1 MRSWPVTWTRIA
13 LVAMIL
19 PLILTAP
26 RARCEDADV
35 EALLS
40 RMSQAI
46 EDLDAMQGTFR
57 QEVEMT
63 LMGETRNYSGRIYYM
78 NPDLLRLEYDSPS
91 GQLLI
96 CDGDSFWMYLTDGQ
110 RPQAFKTPV
119 GEEIGGFVSPA
130 TLKVLEDRYDSRLE
144 PEEVVDGVPCY
155 QIVFTPNV
163 DNLTARFQSLRLWI
177 GKDDLVSKRLSY
189 QDMAGNQ
196 ITYSFYD
203 WIKLHALPGELF
215 SFTPSPEMDLF
226 ENP

>member
-1 MRSWPVTWTRIA
+1 MTGTRIA
-13 LVAMIL
+13 LLAMIL
-19 PLILTAP
+19 PLVPTAP
-26 RARCEDADV
+26 RARCEETEV

-40 RMSQAI
+40 RMSRAV
-46 EDLDAMQGTFR
+46 ENLDAMQGTFR

-78 NPDLLRLEYDSPS
+78 HPDLLRLEYDSPS

-96 CDGDSFWMYLTDGQ
+96 CDGTSFWMYLTDGE

-119 GEEIGGFVSPA
+119 GDEIGGFVSPA
-130 TLKVLEDRYDSRLE
+130 TLKVLVKHYDSRLE
-144 PEEVVDGVPCY
+144 PEEDVEGVRCY
-155 QIVFTPNV
+155 QIVFTPGV
-163 DNLTARFQSLRLWI
+163 DNLTARFQTLSLWI

-189 QDMAGNQ
+189 HDMAGNQ

-203 WIKLHALPGELF
+203 WIKLDTLPGELF